1 MPGPCGN
8 AWSSSRRGAGLAD
21 AIHALRPDLPVVLMT
36 GYGRPLEPDW
46 LRADGVREVLK
57 KPLLS
62 RLLADCLARHLP
74 AG

>member
-1 MPGPCGN
+1 M
-8 AWSSSRRGAGLAD
+8 
-21 AIHALRPDLPVVLMT
+21 LMT